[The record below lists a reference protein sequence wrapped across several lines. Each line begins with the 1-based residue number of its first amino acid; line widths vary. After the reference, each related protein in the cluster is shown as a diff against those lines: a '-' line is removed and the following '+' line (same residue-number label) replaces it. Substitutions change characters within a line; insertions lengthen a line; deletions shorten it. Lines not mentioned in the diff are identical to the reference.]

1 MRSARIGLRLA
12 AVALA
17 VAVLAP
23 QAGAVPADNERPAV
37 PVSGASPIAG
47 CLGDQLGSGTNFVN
61 SEVEPW
67 VAVNPADPDGAGPA
81 AAGDNLIGTW
91 QQDRWDNGGSRGDVT
106 ASSFDGGLTW
116 TINPNTKSS
125 ICTGGTAA
133 NGGNYERASDPWVDV
148 SPNGTAYL
156 MSLSVDTN
164 PGGFGTSPN
173 AMLVMRSTDGGL
185 TWGDPITLKRDE
197 NPNVLNDKNTLTADP
212 NDSSFAYAVW
222 DRLVS
227 PPGEA
232 APPNAF
238 ENSVAFRGPVWF
250 SRTTNG
256 GDNWEPARRIFDPGT
271 LQQTIGNQ
279 IVVLPDNGEFDGELV
294 DFFDLI
300 RAASNRQQTRGFSIA
315 VLRSADH
322 GATWS
327 ERARIVD
334 RHVTF
339 QGLVVDPDDPN
350 AATRTVRTG
359 DIIPQGTVDSNSGAI
374 YLVFQDAR
382 FGPRSSI
389 AFTQSLDGGLSWS
402 RTIKINQTPTNISLG
417 NQQAFNPVVSVLD
430 DGTIGVRYSD
440 FRANEA
446 TPAVE
451 PLSTD
456 EFIAHCHP
464 TTPTACADPANWG
477 SEVKQ
482 TDASY
487 NMRQAPFA
495 RGWFVGD
502 YVGMD
507 TDGEDFLPFW
517 SQPSGGDPGNAF
529 VRRVGLTGP

>member
-1 MRSARIGLRLA
+1 LLA
-12 AVALA
+12 AAALA
-17 VAVLAP
+17 VAVSAP
-23 QAGAVPADNERPAV
+23 QAGAAPAANEGPLV
-37 PVSGASPIAG
+37 GVSGASPLGG
-47 CLGDQLGSGTNFVN
+47 CDGDQPGSGINFVD

-67 VAVNPADPDGAGPA
+67 VTLNRADGPDNDGIL
-81 AAGDNLIGTW
+81 GDNLIGAW
-91 QQDRWDNGGSRGDVT
+91 QQDRWNNGGSEGIVT

-116 TINPNTKSS
+116 ALNANTKSS

-133 NGGNYERASDPWVDV
+133 NGGGYERASDPWVDF

-156 MSLSVDTN
+156 MTLSVDTN
-164 PGGFGTSPN
+164 AGGFGTSPN
-173 AMLVMRSTDGGL
+173 AMLVMRSTDGGAS
-185 TWGDPITLKRDE
+185 WSDPVTLKRDE

-212 NDSSFAYAVW
+212 NDSDFVYAVW

-227 PPGEA
+227 PPGES

-238 ENSVAFRGPVWF
+238 ENSVAFRGPIWF

-256 GDNWEPARRIFDPGT
+256 GASWEPARVIFDLAT

-279 IVVLPDNGEFDGELV
+279 IVVLPDNSEFDGELV

-300 RAASNRQQTRGFSIA
+300 HATSNRQKTRGFSIA
-315 VLRSADH
+315 VIRSDDH

-327 ERARIVD
+327 KRATIVD
-334 RHVTF
+334 RHLTGV
-339 QGLVVDPDDPN
+339 VVDPDDPN
-350 AATRTVRTG
+350 TATRAVRTG
-359 DIIPQGTVDSNSGAI
+359 DILPQGSVDPDSGAI
-374 YLVFQDAR
+374 YLVFQDSR

-389 AFTQSLDGGLSWS
+389 AFVQSLDGGRTWS
-402 RTIKINQTPTNISLG
+402 PTIKINKTPTNIALG

-440 FRANEA
+440 FRNNTPDVA
-446 TPAVE
+446 T
-451 PLSTD
+451 LGTD
-456 EFIAHCHP
+456 EFIIHCHP
-464 TTPTACADPANWG
+464 DTPTSCTDAANWG
-477 SEVKQ
+477 SEVRL

-517 SQPSGGDPGNAF
+517 TQPFATDPGNAF
-529 VRRVGLTGP
+529 VRRVGLATGT